1 MNVAVTRA
9 KKLCMVIC
17 DSDCV
22 SNNDFLKVM
31 VNYFKEHGKVHS
43 AQEYRGVDG
52 IEFGEG
58 DPNAW
63 KKADRIENKNESKPK
78 EIKVKQK
85 KLKPK
90 DSNKQKGPKE

>member
-1 MNVAVTRA
+1 MNVAVTWA
-9 KKLCMVIC
+9 KKLCMIIC

-22 SNNDFLKVM
+22 SNNAFLKVM

-43 AQEYRGVDG
+43 AQEYWGVDG

-63 KKADRIENKNESKPK
+63 KQSDKIENKNESKPK
-78 EIKVKQK
+78 EVKQK
-85 KLKPK
+85 KPK
-90 DSNKQKGPKE
+90 